1 MNQNMVNEL
10 LMTITHGRALTK
22 LDLIGVK
29 HINSTEN
36 YQKLCESIVCLN
48 ELKYLN
54 LSDNSFNPQQVGE
67 LVSIISEAENINLR
81 SLDLSHNN
89 MSPKQEH
96 QFKNKKDKV
105 GFMGDAEETLHFYD
119 SVGAILKKNIL
130 QHLNLEWMR
139 LGNRAVL
146 LCQALVGNTSL
157 STVHLSNN
165 LIDAPALAT
174 IKWNLSIG
182 IEHGL

>member
-1 MNQNMVNEL
+1 
-10 LMTITHGRALTK
+10 
-22 LDLIGVK
+22 
-29 HINSTEN
+29 
-36 YQKLCESIVCLN
+36 
-48 ELKYLN
+48 
-54 LSDNSFNPQQVGE
+54 
-67 LVSIISEAENINLR
+67 
-81 SLDLSHNN
+81 

-119 SVGAILKKNIL
+119 SVGAILKKNVL

-182 IEHGL
+182 IEHGLQPASYDVLAERKQTKAIADSLIKDVK